1 MSDQVEFAPL
11 ESSADGEPAGSGDL
25 ERLYDVM
32 VELTVEV
39 GRTRMTLGQALALG
53 PGSVVTLDRLA
64 DNPVDLLVNGR
75 PIARGEVVV
84 IDEEFGLRITDVVA
98 GSHNVEDEAAAQAA
112 LAAEAE
118 AELMQHVDGP
128 GPGFGPH
135 DPLGQPAMDPL
146 GAAPYQGDGGDLPLG
161 GLPTPDAELS

>member
-11 ESSADGEPAGSGDL
+11 ESSATGEAGGSADL

-84 IDEEFGLRITDVVA
+84 IDEEFGLRITEVTT
-98 GSHNVEDEAAAQAA
+98 
-112 LAAEAE
+112 
-118 AELMQHVDGP
+118 
-128 GPGFGPH
+128 PH
-135 DPLGQPAMDPL
+135 SRP
-146 GAAPYQGDGGDLPLG
+146 
-161 GLPTPDAELS
+161 S

>member
-11 ESSADGEPAGSGDL
+11 ESSATGEAGGSVDL
-25 ERLYDVM
+25 ERLHDVM

-64 DNPVDLLVNGR
+64 DSPVDLLVNGR

-84 IDEEFGLRITDVVA
+84 IDEEFGLRITEVT
-98 GSHNVEDEAAAQAA
+98 
-112 LAAEAE
+112 
-118 AELMQHVDGP
+118 
-128 GPGFGPH
+128 
-135 DPLGQPAMDPL
+135 
-146 GAAPYQGDGGDLPLG
+146 
-161 GLPTPDAELS
+161 TPRTHPS